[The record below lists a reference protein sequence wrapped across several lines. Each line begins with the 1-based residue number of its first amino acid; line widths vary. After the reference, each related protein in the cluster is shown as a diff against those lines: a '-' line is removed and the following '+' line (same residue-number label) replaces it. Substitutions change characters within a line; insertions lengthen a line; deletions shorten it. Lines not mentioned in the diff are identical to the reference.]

1 MWYLIVV
8 FLAFASLFLSSKAK
22 IRYVF
27 DRTWR
32 IEMHFVFF
40 SLHFSKGE
48 KKTKRKRISGG
59 NILRATRELLSSS
72 TVVIDRLSIPTNVS
86 PTVPGIKFLGIN
98 ISYPLI
104 YAYLTANSQRLI
116 VSENAVI
123 KESTENFK
131 VLVDISLQTAVIN
144 LVRAIY
150 TMLFTAKRRREA

>member
-1 MWYLIVV
+1 M
-8 FLAFASLFLSSKAK
+8 
-22 IRYVF
+22 
-27 DRTWR
+27 
-32 IEMHFVFF
+32 
-40 SLHFSKGE
+40 
-48 KKTKRKRISGG
+48 
-59 NILRATRELLSSS
+59 
-72 TVVIDRLSIPTNVS
+72 S

-104 YAYLTANSQRLI
+104 YAYLTASSQRLI

-131 VLVDISLQTAVIN
+131 VLVDITLQTAVIN